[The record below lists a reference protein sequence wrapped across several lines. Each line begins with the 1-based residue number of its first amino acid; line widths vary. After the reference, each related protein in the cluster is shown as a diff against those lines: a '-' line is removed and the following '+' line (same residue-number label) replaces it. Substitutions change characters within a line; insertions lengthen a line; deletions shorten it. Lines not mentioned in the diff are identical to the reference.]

1 MRQLKITKNITN
13 RETKSLELHFSEL
26 QKIKQLSVEEEGKMA
41 AIASSSNKN
50 HIAREAAI
58 EALVLS
64 NMRFVVS
71 VAKKY
76 QGLGL
81 PLSDLISE
89 GHIGNLK
96 AARRFDPTKGFKFIS
111 YSVWWIRQSIISAIN
126 QTGRTIRIPQN
137 KIVDESKLRQM
148 NLQLTQQ
155 LERTP
160 TIYELADALGF
171 TLETVLSS
179 LDASKRLS
187 QLDAPLK
194 QGEEGSATLSE
205 IIESTGI
212 LRTDQ
217 VQEDESLKIDLDRVL
232 CTLTP
237 RDAQIIR
244 LSFGIDNCG
253 HGKKADGSMTL
264 EEIGARFDLT
274 RERVRQIREKA
285 LKQLKKMKET
295 ELLRQYAA

>member
-13 RETKSLELHFSEL
+13 RETRSLELHFQEIS
-26 QKIKQLSVEEEGKMA
+26 KIKQLSVEEEDSLVK
-41 AIASSSNKN
+41 IASKINRN
-50 HIAREAAI
+50 TIERENAI
-58 EALVLS
+58 EELATR

-81 PLSDLISE
+81 SLSDLISE

-96 AARRFDPTKGFKFIS
+96 AARRFDHSRGFRFIS

-126 QTGRTIRIPQN
+126 ETGRTIRIPQN
-137 KIVDESKLRQM
+137 KIAEESQLRRM
-148 NLQLTQQ
+148 NIQLSQE

-160 TIYELADALGF
+160 TIYELAEGLGF
-171 TLETVLSS
+171 SLETVLSS
-179 LDASKRLS
+179 FSASKRVS
-187 QLDAPLK
+187 ELDAPLK
-194 QGEEGSATLSE
+194 QGEVGSATLSDV
-205 IIESTGI
+205 IESKGVT
-212 LRTDQ
+212 RTDC
-217 VQEDESLKIDLDRVL
+217 VLEAESLTIDLERII

-237 RDAQIIR
+237 RDAEIIR
-244 LSFGIDNCG
+244 LSFGIKNCG
-253 HGKKADGSMTL
+253 EGKKSDGSMTL
-264 EEIGARFDLT
+264 EEIGELFDLT

-285 LKQLKKMKET
+285 LTKLKRMKET

>member
-1 MRQLKITKNITN
+1 
-13 RETKSLELHFSEL
+13 
-26 QKIKQLSVEEEGKMA
+26 
-41 AIASSSNKN
+41 
-50 HIAREAAI
+50 
-58 EALVLS
+58 
-64 NMRFVVS
+64 
-71 VAKKY
+71 
-76 QGLGL
+76 
-81 PLSDLISE
+81 
-89 GHIGNLK
+89 
-96 AARRFDPTKGFKFIS
+96 
-111 YSVWWIRQSIISAIN
+111 
-126 QTGRTIRIPQN
+126 
-137 KIVDESKLRQM
+137 M
-148 NLQLTQQ
+148 NLQLTQK

-194 QGEEGSATLSE
+194 QGEEGSTTLSE
-205 IIESTGI
+205 IIESKGVEM
-212 LRTDQ
+212 TDQ
-217 VQEDESLKIDLDRVL
+217 VLEDESVKIDLDRIL

-253 HGKKADGSMTL
+253 QGKKADGSMTL

-285 LKQLKKMKET
+285 LKQLKNMKET

>member
-13 RETKSLELHFSEL
+13 RETKSLELHLSEIS
-26 QKIKQLSVEEEGKMA
+26 KIKQLTVEEDGEMA
-41 AIASSSNKN
+41 AIASASNKN

-148 NLQLTQQ
+148 NLQLTQK

-194 QGEEGSATLSE
+194 QGEEGSTTLSE
-205 IIESTGI
+205 IIESKGI

-217 VQEDESLKIDLDRVL
+217 VLEDESVKIDLDRIL
-232 CTLTP
+232 CMLTP

-253 HGKKADGSMTL
+253 QGKKADGSMTL

>member
-26 QKIKQLSVEEEGKMA
+26 QRIEPFTVEEEVKVA
-41 AIASSSNKN
+41 YLASEENKN
-50 HIAREAAI
+50 HNTREAAI
-58 EALVLS
+58 EELVL
-64 NMRFVVS
+64 RFVVS

-96 AARRFDPTKGFKFIS
+96 AARRFDPTKGFRFIS
-111 YSVWWIRQSIISAIN
+111 YSVWWIRQSIISALN

-137 KIVDESKLRQM
+137 KIVEESKLRNM
-148 NLQLTQQ
+148 NLQLSQK

-179 LDASKRLS
+179 LDASKKMS
-187 QLDAPLK
+187 QLDAPLT
-194 QGEEGSATLSE
+194 QGEEGSTTLSE
-205 IIESTGI
+205 MIESTGI

-217 VQEDESLKIDLDRVL
+217 VLEDESMKIDLDRVL

-244 LSFGIDNCG
+244 LSFGINNCG
-253 HGKKADGSMTL
+253 QGKKADGSMTL

-274 RERVRQIREKA
+274 RERVRQIREKS
-285 LKQLKKMKET
+285 LKKLKKMKET

>member
-26 QKIKQLSVEEEGKMA
+26 KKIEQLTVEEEGKVA
-41 AIASSSNKN
+41 YLASEENKN
-50 HIAREAAI
+50 LIVREAAI
-58 EALVLS
+58 AELVLR

-96 AARRFDPTKGFKFIS
+96 AARRFDPPKGFKFIS

-148 NLQLTQQ
+148 NLQLTQK

-179 LDASKRLS
+179 LDASKRLK

-194 QGEEGSATLSE
+194 QGEEGSTTLSE
-205 IIESTGI
+205 IIESKGI

-217 VQEDESLKIDLDRVL
+217 VLEDESVKIDLDRIL

-237 RDAQIIR
+237 RDAKIIR

-253 HGKKADGSMTL
+253 QGKKADGSMTL

>member
-26 QKIKQLSVEEEGKMA
+26 QKIEQLTVEEEMKLA
-41 AIASSSNKN
+41 YLASEENKN
-50 HIAREAAI
+50 HNTREAAI
-58 EALVLS
+58 EELVLR

-96 AARRFDPTKGFKFIS
+96 AARKFDHTRGFRFIS
-111 YSVWWIRQSIISAIN
+111 YSVWWIRQSIISALN

-137 KIVDESKLRQM
+137 KIVEESKLRNM
-148 NLQLTQQ
+148 NLQLSQK

-179 LDASKRLS
+179 LDASKKMS
-187 QLDAPLK
+187 QLDAPLT
-194 QGEEGSATLSE
+194 QGEEGSTTLSE
-205 IIESTGI
+205 MIESTGI

-217 VQEDESLKIDLDRVL
+217 VLEDESMKIDLDRIL

-244 LSFGIDNCG
+244 LSFGINNCG
-253 HGKKADGSMTL
+253 QGKKADGSMTL

-285 LKQLKKMKET
+285 LKKLKKMKET